1 MKIALEVGDDFPSE
15 DELKRWQGE
24 PLEFILLHTDSFIL
38 DKGCPILTDPHK
50 LFLTS
55 VIHLAKIVVLNRGY
69 PVDPKIRLYSDYLY
83 LLWEVSIKYNKCVIY
98 REIMNEIFVV
108 IQK

>member
-1 MKIALEVGDDFPSE
+1 MI
-15 DELKRWQGE
+15 
-24 PLEFILLHTDSFIL
+24 
-38 DKGCPILTDPHK
+38 
-50 LFLTS
+50 
-55 VIHLAKIVVLNRGY
+55 
-69 PVDPKIRLYSDYLY
+69 DPKIRLYSDYLY